1 MNLLDP
7 GILKQRPTSAEKTGP
22 RSILLIKDL
31 LLCFNIQWIIS
42 SNIMI
47 IRFAQVANINSRDE
61 HEALQYEIHRRG
73 YNKYGVR
80 SDAYIFSVVR
90 LVWSASVV

>member
-1 MNLLDP
+1 M
-7 GILKQRPTSAEKTGP
+7 AE
-22 RSILLIKDL
+22 
-31 LLCFNIQWIIS
+31 
-42 SNIMI
+42 
-47 IRFAQVANINSRDE
+47 INSLDE
-61 HEALQYEIHRRG
+61 HEALQYEILRRG